1 MTLDGKWLLPSE
13 EDNCQLVEVTEEDV
27 AQVVTSI
34 PKVSTLILIKTML
47 KKHSFQ
53 VNFFSL
59 LYAQS
64 IKIGFIFYYI
74 FFRIHSLQ
82 DLEDYL
88 EEHDQR
94 QLQELT

>member
-1 MTLDGKWLLPSE
+1 MDGKWLLPSE

-53 VNFFSL
+53 VN
-59 LYAQS
+59 
-64 IKIGFIFYYI
+64 
-74 FFRIHSLQ
+74 
-82 DLEDYL
+82 
-88 EEHDQR
+88 
-94 QLQELT
+94 